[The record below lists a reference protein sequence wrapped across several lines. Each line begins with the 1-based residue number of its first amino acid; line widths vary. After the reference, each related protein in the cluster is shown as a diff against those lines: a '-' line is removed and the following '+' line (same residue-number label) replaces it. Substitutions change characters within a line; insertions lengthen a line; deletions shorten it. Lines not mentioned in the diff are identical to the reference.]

1 MDPNEARTALDSMKA
16 AERDLALS
24 GPKYPLWRHAAFA
37 AVMAT
42 LVLGQGFAA
51 PLQILFI
58 VFPLLAIALLVHDD
72 RKRYGMFVNGYR
84 KGRTLPLTLVLV
96 ALMLGAMGAEIYAR
110 FNDLGIGVKL
120 GIAGFA
126 FVVALAMS
134 LLWTRVYDRELLDGA
149 DA

>member
-1 MDPNEARTALDSMKA
+1 MNPDEARAALDSMKA

-58 VFPLLAIALLVHDD
+58 VFPLVALALLVNDD
-72 RKRYGMFVNGYR
+72 RKRYGLLVNGYR
-84 KGRTLPLTLVLV
+84 KGRTLPLTLMLV
-96 ALMLGAMGAEIYAR
+96 ALMLGAMGVEIYAR

-126 FVVALAMS
+126 FVVALTAS
-134 LLWTRVYDRELLDGA
+134 LWWTRIFDRELLDG